1 MKARTLYE
9 AGELGGAIDVLGQ
22 ELRDD
27 PTDVRK
33 RTFLFELLCF
43 AGQRDRAEKHL
54 DVLARGGKDAEMGA
68 LLYRAALH
76 ADRERDQKFRD
87 EDFPRGD
94 GGPPPVRGTLNGDAF
109 ASFED
114 ADPRIGARLEV
125 YAGGQYTWLP
135 LEHVSRLQVDEPKR
149 LRDLLW
155 APARVQVGPE
165 LESLEL
171 GEVLV
176 PVLSPLSADSP
187 DDRLRLGRATDW
199 AETSDGLP
207 YPVGQKLFLVD
218 GEAVPLLELR
228 ELVIEGSANDADS
241 GG

>member
-9 AGELGGAIDVLGQ
+9 QGELAGAIDVLGQ

-27 PTDVRK
+27 PANLRK

-43 AGQRDRAEKHL
+43 AGQRDRAEKQL
-54 DVLARGGKDAEMGA
+54 DVLARGGQDAEMGA

-76 ADRERDQKFRD
+76 ADRERDKKFRE
-87 EDFPRGD
+87 EDFSRGE
-94 GGPPPVRGTLNGDAF
+94 GGPPPVRGTLNGEPF
-109 ASFED
+109 QSLED

-125 YAGGQYTWLP
+125 FAGGQYTWLP
-135 LEHVSRLQVDEPKR
+135 LEHVSRLQVDEPRR

-155 APARVQVGPE
+155 VPARVQVGPE

-171 GEVLV
+171 GEVLL
-176 PVLSPLSADSP
+176 PVLSPLTADST
-187 DDRLRLGRATDW
+187 DDALRLGRATDW

-207 YPVGQKLFLVD
+207 FPVGQKLFLVD
-218 GEAVPLLELR
+218 DEAVPILEVR
-228 ELVIEGSANDADS
+228 ELLIEGPATAEDQGD
-241 GG
+241 

>member
-9 AGELGGAIDVLGQ
+9 EGELGGAIDVLGQ
-22 ELRDD
+22 ELRDN

-54 DVLARGGKDAEMGA
+54 DVLARGGQDAEMGA

-165 LESLEL
+165 FESLEL

-176 PVLSPLSADSP
+176 PVLSPLSADSS

-218 GEAVPLLELR
+218 GEAVPLLEVR